1 MSVFAEAMAF
11 VLAHEGGLSRD
22 PHDPGGVTRYGI
34 SQRAYP
40 GLDIAGLT
48 REQAVVIYH
57 RDYWLRLRCDELPAE
72 IALALMDTAVN
83 CGIRRAVQMLQGAIN
98 DLDGPLSRL
107 AVDGVLG
114 PRTLRAA
121 RYHAPRAALV
131 AHRLLMRRLAHYARL
146 ARRERHRS
154 YLRGW
159 VARVVDLS
167 ALIIDTTA
175 GGGPAPRWG
184 SPATPGHHA

>member
-1 MSVFAEAMAF
+1 MSAFGQAVAF

-22 PHDPGGVTRYGI
+22 PRDPGGITKYGI

-40 GLDIAGLT
+40 GLDVRALT
-48 REQAVVIYH
+48 EAQAVALYH

-83 CGIRRAVQMLQGAIN
+83 CGVRRAVQMLQGALN
-98 DLDGPLSRL
+98 DMDGLLSRL
-107 AVDGVLG
+107 ALDGVLG

-131 AHRLLMRRLAHYARL
+131 AHRLLMRRLAHYTRL
-146 ARRERHRS
+146 ARREPHRR

-167 ALIIDTTA
+167 ALIIDSTA

-184 SPATPGHHA
+184 SPATPGHHV